1 MLSRKNFI
9 YTSALGV
16 LPLSFAPSLL
26 RCSSP
31 VTSLDENFWQ
41 QIRSQFIISKDLINL
56 NNGGV
61 SPQPLPVQKAHEEN
75 LKLCNNGPSFY
86 MWRQLDK
93 QREPLRQRLANTFGC
108 APTELAINRN
118 TTEGLNTIIA
128 GLPLKAGDKVVL
140 SKYDYPNMMNAW
152 KQRATRDGI
161 VLKWVDFQLPEEDE
175 NTVVAKFKAAITSR
189 TKLVHITHILNWTGQ
204 ILPAKKIAAMARQA
218 GAEVLLDA
226 SHSFVHIDYKLSDLD
241 VDYAAASLHKWLCAP
256 FGTGIM
262 YIRKEKIAKVWPAFS
277 APLPEDDNIG
287 KFECIGT
294 RSFAA
299 EMAAAAA
306 LDFHENIGMNRKTER
321 LRFLKNY
328 WCNAIKDLPKVK
340 LYTSLRDEFSAG
352 IATFGIAG
360 KDAGEIENYLLK
372 QYNIHTSVVKHEALN
387 GVRISPNVYTSTRE
401 LDLLIKGIKEF
412 AAS

>member
-1 MLSRKNFI
+1 
-9 YTSALGV
+9 
-16 LPLSFAPSLL
+16 
-26 RCSSP
+26 
-31 VTSLDENFWQ
+31 
-41 QIRSQFIISKDLINL
+41 
-56 NNGGV
+56 
-61 SPQPLPVQKAHEEN
+61 
-75 LKLCNNGPSFY
+75 
-86 MWRQLDK
+86 
-93 QREPLRQRLANTFGC
+93 
-108 APTELAINRN
+108 
-118 TTEGLNTIIA
+118 
-128 GLPLKAGDKVVL
+128 LKAGDEVVL

-161 VLKWVDFQLPEEDE
+161 VLKWVDLQLPEEDE
-175 NTVVAKFKAAITSR
+175 DTIVAKFKAAITSR

-204 ILPAKKIAAMARQA
+204 ILPAKKIAAVAHQA

-277 APLPEDDNIG
+277 APLPEADNIG

-387 GVRISPNVYTSTRE
+387 GVRVSPHVYTSTAE
-401 LDLLIKGIKEF
+401 LDLLIKGIKEL
-412 AAS
+412 AAL